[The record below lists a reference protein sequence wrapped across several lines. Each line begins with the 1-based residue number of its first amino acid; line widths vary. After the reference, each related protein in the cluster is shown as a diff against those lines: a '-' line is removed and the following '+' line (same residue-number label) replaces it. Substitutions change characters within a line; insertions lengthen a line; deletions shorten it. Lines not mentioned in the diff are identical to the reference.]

1 MNSNYSIRVQAIETC
16 IVDGQLDAT
25 SGTCRSRVTTFRSAP
40 SPVCVACM
48 CNERVIQRR
57 PSRRRLTLLD
67 ITPLGEAG
75 PGLAV
80 VLPASLE
87 LQHGGGAAVTVDDAT
102 VPGQRLGQTLG
113 FALDA
118 HLHGRRVDGLV
129 RAVAVAGDDAPV
141 DHFGRHHV
149 DDGIVDFSHRA
160 RLSRL

>member
-16 IVDGQLDAT
+16 VVDGQLDAT
-25 SGTCRSRVTTFRSAP
+25 SGTCRSRVTTLVGAP
-40 SPVCVACM
+40 CPVCVTCM
-48 CNERVIQRR
+48 YQKGYTKKR

-67 ITPLGEAG
+67 ITALGEAG

-102 VPGQRLGQTLG
+102 IPGQRLGQTLG

-141 DHFGRHHV
+141 DHLGRHHV
-149 DDGIVDFSHRA
+149 DDGVVDFSHRA